1 MYAVGLTTTHPA
13 AALYEAGADEVIPSF
28 VGYDVDGLLARFRA
42 RFAR

>member
-13 AALYEAGADEVIPSF
+13 AELWAAGADEVIDSF
-28 VGYDVDGLLARFRA
+28 AGYDVDGLLERFRA

>member
-13 AALYEAGADEVIPSF
+13 DALWEAGADGVIPSF
-28 VGYDVDGLLARFRA
+28 VGYDVDGLLDRFRA